1 MPSAKC
7 RRFCLGPNVLDYNM
21 YMELHIKTTIHNTDI
36 YASVKFGTTVEASSS
51 KTRGY
56 FY

>member
-7 RRFCLGPNVLDYNM
+7 RRFRLGPNVLDYNM